1 LNFSPNVTILPHP
14 KQRIMA
20 LKINSKSKVYPEFDF
35 EKSIENLERVFLSGM
50 VNAFRDEAWPEGVE
64 IGWRSI
70 NMDSMLLF
78 DFNFKNER
86 LGLNDELFLK
96 GFGFDYSDQSRTY
109 NKIFVVPKGEDIGD
123 GTFSGLS
130 RKLKKFFID
139 FICRNDIEPVIKNII
154 ENL

>member
-1 LNFSPNVTILPHP
+1 
-14 KQRIMA
+14 MA

-50 VNAFRDEAWPEGVE
+50 VNVFRDEAWPEGVE

-86 LGLNDELFLK
+86 IELKDELFLK
-96 GFGFDYSDQSRTY
+96 GFGFDYSEPSRTY
-109 NKIFVVPKGEDIGD
+109 RKIFVVPKGKDIGD
-123 GTFSGLS
+123 GTFSGLIP
-130 RKLKKFFID
+130 KMKKFFID
-139 FICRNDIEPVIKNII
+139 FICRNDIEPVIKTII
-154 ENL
+154 EKL

>member
-1 LNFSPNVTILPHP
+1 
-14 KQRIMA
+14 MA

-35 EKSIENLERVFLSGM
+35 EKSIENLERVFLSGK

-86 LGLNDELFLK
+86 LVLGDELFLK

-123 GTFSGLS
+123 GTFSSLIP
-130 RKLKKFFID
+130 KMQKFFID
-139 FICRNDIEPVIKNII
+139 YICRNDIEPVIKTII
-154 ENL
+154 ERL